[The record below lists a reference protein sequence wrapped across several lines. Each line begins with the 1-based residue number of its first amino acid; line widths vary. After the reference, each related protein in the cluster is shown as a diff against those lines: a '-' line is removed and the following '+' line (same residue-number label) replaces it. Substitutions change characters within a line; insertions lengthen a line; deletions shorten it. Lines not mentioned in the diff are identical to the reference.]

1 LICADPV
8 DVSTQAIRDEFCL
21 YIWRSLEAPGT
32 LYLAKDIRN
41 AQAVCAELID
51 TGYIVKVS
59 QMGTNTEYEMQD
71 GRLIACAP
79 ASSYR

>member
-1 LICADPV
+1 MR
-8 DVSTQAIRDEFCL
+8 SQAIRDEFCL

-51 TGYIVKVS
+51 AGYTVKVR
-59 QMGTNTEYEMQD
+59 QMGTDTEYEMQD
-71 GRLIACAP
+71 GKLIACAP
-79 ASSYR
+79 ALASR